1 MTIELFLAT
10 LFIST
15 MAATGGAQSPGH
27 VNGTISDSN
36 GAVVTNVTVAFET
49 NGQTRKVVT
58 NREGYYEI
66 ELPIGLYHVTTHVP
80 GFCAARRALFRVQ
93 PSSNTLLN
101 LTLTVCPLANI
112 LKMDKSG
119 RYVGEEHRYIDPFE
133 SESFPIRTS
142 SDARLNLLIRYGQ
155 HRRTN
160 GTVEY
165 HGAKVVNGVPSGV
178 TISYDVLTI
187 VADKVRLNKKT
198 LLLQAEG
205 NVIVE
210 DGKRRMTFAHV
221 EVYFKSKDPVA
232 SLKGTQ

>member
-1 MTIELFLAT
+1 MTINLFLGI
-10 LFIST
+10 LFMST
-15 MAATGGAQSPGH
+15 MAATGSAQSPGH
-27 VNGTISDSN
+27 VKGTIVDSN
-36 GAVVTNVTVAFET
+36 GAVVTNVTVAFKT

-58 NREGYYEI
+58 NQEGYYEI
-66 ELPIGLYHVTTHVP
+66 ELPIGLYRVTTHVP
-80 GFCAARRALFRVQ
+80 GFCASQRALFRVQ
-93 PSSNTLLN
+93 PSSNILLN
-101 LTLTVCPLANI
+101 LTLTVCPLAHF

-119 RYVGEEHRYIDPFE
+119 RYVGEEARYIDPFE
-133 SESFPIRTS
+133 SESFRIRTS
-142 SDARLNLLIRYGQ
+142 SGARLNLLIRYGQ
-155 HRRTN
+155 HHRMN

-165 HGAKVVNGVPSGV
+165 QGTKVVNGVPSGV

-221 EVYFKSKDPVA
+221 EVNFKSKDPVA